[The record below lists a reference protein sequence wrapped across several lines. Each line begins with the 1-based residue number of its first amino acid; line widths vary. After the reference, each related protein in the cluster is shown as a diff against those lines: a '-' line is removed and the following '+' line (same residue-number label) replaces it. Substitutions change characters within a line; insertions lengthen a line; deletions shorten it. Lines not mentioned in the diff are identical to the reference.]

1 MGKLPLGAYS
11 QKFLMKFLQSLP
23 YLQET
28 NLKRLH
34 RSFDKAPQPNND
46 RKSSQV
52 FGYQAIEIVAY
63 KQRAW
68 GRKNNSSMI
77 QLKIGFTRFS

>member
-1 MGKLPLGAYS
+1 M
-11 QKFLMKFLQSLP
+11 P

-28 NLKRLH
+28 NLKRH
-34 RSFDKAPQPNND
+34 HHSFDNAPQPKNY

-63 KQRAW
+63 KQREP
-68 GRKNNSSMI
+68 GGV
-77 QLKIGFTRFS
+77 KIIVA